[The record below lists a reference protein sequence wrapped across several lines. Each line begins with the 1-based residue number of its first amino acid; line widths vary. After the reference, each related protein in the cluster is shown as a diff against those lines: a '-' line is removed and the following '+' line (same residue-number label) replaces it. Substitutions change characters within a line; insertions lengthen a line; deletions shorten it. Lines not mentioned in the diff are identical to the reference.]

1 MSNNRNSYKLLL
13 TACLIAGLFI
23 SQAWASVY
31 KCEDDYGNII
41 FSDEPCKKGQSG
53 TRLRWLKNTHSGLK
67 SRKNKVLT
75 QEQKT
80 ARKAKKN
87 NKAYVLL
94 SLLTTT
100 KLELETRT
108 LRSYL
113 NGEASDHPELMLPD
127 GIVVDLLDVDKMLI
141 NYKLGADEL
150 KVHFIM
156 HDGYEET
163 RIIKK
168 PFPVLSGEARL
179 GSFSKSL
186 EDIKQIEF
194 FNSQK
199 LRKKRDRSQ
208 KQKKLAEKNK
218 QKSLGDKPA
227 RKQAA
232 KNKEEVP
239 VIELDLSNEVTP
251 SKNEPV
257 KEFTNIPG
265 ADTVTMNS
273 VKKLATANTIET
285 LSVSKPKAKPRIK
298 VVPKNA
304 PVADIPKPVI
314 HSVEGKR
321 LPMVFANGKTT
332 FLKRGTLSS
341 RKGDKAAPPGLFIL
355 NSKEQIPYTQI
366 KSIRVRPTADK
377 SRLVV
382 AVALKSGE
390 IKMENMSRPFTRIHG
405 RSDKGEFEHSLL
417 DIKSINF

>member
-1 MSNNRNSYKLLL
+1 MSKNRNSYKLFL
-13 TACLIAGLFI
+13 TACFIASLFI

-31 KCEDDYGNII
+31 KCEDDNGNII

-53 TRLRWLKNTHSGLK
+53 TKLRWLKNTHSGSK
-67 SRKNKVLT
+67 SKKNKVLT

-87 NKAYVLL
+87 NKAYVIL

-100 KLELETRT
+100 KLELETST
-108 LRSYL
+108 LRCNL
-113 NGEASDHPELMLPD
+113 DGEQSDQPELMLSD
-127 GIVVDLLDVDKMLI
+127 GITVDLLDVDKILI
-141 NYKLGADEL
+141 KYKLGADEL
-150 KVHFIM
+150 TVHFIM

-163 RIIKK
+163 RVIKK
-168 PFPVLSGEARL
+168 PFPILSGEARL

-186 EDIKQIEF
+186 EDIRQIEF

-199 LRKKRDRSQ
+199 LRRTRDKQRKKH
-208 KQKKLAEKNK
+208 KQQLARTDKSKKTSTIKA
-218 QKSLGDKPA
+218 GV
-227 RKQAA
+227 RK
-232 KNKEEVP
+232 EVP

-251 SKNEPV
+251 DKNAP
-257 KEFTNIPG
+257 
-265 ADTVTMNS
+265 A
-273 VKKLATANTIET
+273 AT
-285 LSVSKPKAKPRIK
+285 SRPRIK
-298 VVPKNA
+298 VVPKNV
-304 PVADIPKPVI
+304 PVTDIPKPVI

-321 LPMVFANGKTT
+321 LPLVFANGKTT
-332 FLKRGTLSS
+332 FLKRDTLSS
-341 RKGDKAAPPGLFIL
+341 RKGDKAAPPGVFIL

>member
-1 MSNNRNSYKLLL
+1 
-13 TACLIAGLFI
+13 
-23 SQAWASVY
+23 
-31 KCEDDYGNII
+31 
-41 FSDEPCKKGQSG
+41 
-53 TRLRWLKNTHSGLK
+53 
-67 SRKNKVLT
+67 
-75 QEQKT
+75 
-80 ARKAKKN
+80 
-87 NKAYVLL
+87 
-94 SLLTTT
+94 
-100 KLELETRT
+100 
-108 LRSYL
+108 
-113 NGEASDHPELMLPD
+113 MLPD

-163 RIIKK
+163 PIIKK
-168 PFPVLSGEARL
+168 PFPLLSGEARL

-199 LRKKRDRSQ
+199 LRKKRDRRQ

-218 QKSLGDKPA
+218 QKSLGDNPA

-251 SKNEPV
+251 DKNAQV

-265 ADTVTMNS
+265 SKTVSNRS
-273 VKKLATANTIET
+273 VQNPPTAHIVET
-285 LSVSKPKAKPRIK
+285 TPAPKPKPKPRIK
-298 VVPKNA
+298 VVPKNE
-304 PVADIPKPVI
+304 PVTDIPKPVI

-321 LPMVFANGKTT
+321 LPLVFANGKTT

-377 SRLVV
+377 SSLVV
-382 AVALKSGE
+382 AVALKRGE

-405 RSDKGEFEHSLL
+405 HSDKGEFDHSLL

>member
-1 MSNNRNSYKLLL
+1 MSNNRNSYILFL
-13 TACLIAGLFI
+13 TTCLIAGLFI
-23 SQAWASVY
+23 SQARASVY
-31 KCEDDYGNII
+31 KCEDDNGNII

-53 TRLRWLKNTHSGLK
+53 TKLRWLKNTHSASK
-67 SRKNKVLT
+67 SKKNKVLT

-100 KLELETRT
+100 KLELETAT

-113 NGEASDHPELMLPD
+113 NGEASEHPELMLPD

-218 QKSLGDKPA
+218 QKSLGDDPTE
-227 RKQAA
+227 KQTA

-239 VIELDLSNEVTP
+239 VIELDLSNEVIPDKNTP
-251 SKNEPV
+251 AP
-257 KEFTNIPG
+257 
-265 ADTVTMNS
+265 
-273 VKKLATANTIET
+273 
-285 LSVSKPKAKPRIK
+285 KPTSRPRIK
-298 VVPKNA
+298 VIPKNT
-304 PVADIPKPVI
+304 PVTDVPKPVI

-321 LPMVFANGKTT
+321 LPLVFANGKTT

-341 RKGDKAAPPGLFIL
+341 RKGDKAAPSGLFIL

-390 IKMENMSRPFTRIHG
+390 IKMENMSRPFTHIHG
-405 RSDKGEFEHSLL
+405 RSEQGVFDHSLL